1 MRRILGIVM
10 VLSMI
15 GTSLASAQE
24 ENPKI
29 ILDKMSATYKAMAG
43 FEIEFVQKVMS
54 ESEVLDRFSGNAAVA
69 KEKFMIKFRD
79 QHIYCNGPVLWT
91 YLVESQELTITNFE
105 PEETFINPTN
115 IYDIYKEG
123 FKYDYKRS
131 ENLGG
136 ALVDVIELISTDEDS
151 DFTNI
156 IMYIDKSTSYLK
168 AWDLIDYDGIKTS
181 FEVAN
186 FKPNQVYE
194 TSAFEFD
201 SKKNPVQHTEDYRN

>member
-1 MRRILGIVM
+1 MIV
-10 VLSMI
+10 LMI
-15 GTSLASAQE
+15 GVSLANGQE
-24 ENPKI
+24 QNPKS
-29 ILDKMSATYKAMAG
+29 ILDNMSATYKAMAG

-54 ESEVLDRFSGNAAVA
+54 ESEVLDRFSGTAAVA

-123 FKYDYKRS
+123 FKYVYKRS

-136 ALVDVIELISTDEDS
+136 TLVNVIELTSTDEDS

-156 IMYIDKSTSYLK
+156 IMYIDKNTSYLK

-181 FEVAN
+181 FEVSN
-186 FKPNQVYE
+186 FKPNQKYPE
-194 TSAFEFD
+194 GSFEFD
-201 SKKNPVQHTEDYRN
+201 TKKNPVQHTEDYRN

>member
-1 MRRILGIVM
+1 MKRILGFLMVM
-10 VLSMI
+10 LV
-15 GTSLASAQE
+15 SATLTEVKGQD
-24 ENPKI
+24 PKAV
-29 ILDKMSATYKAMAG
+29 LDKMSATYKAMPG

-54 ESEVLDRFSGNAAVA
+54 ESEVLDRFSGSAAVS

-91 YLVESQELTITNFE
+91 YLVEAQELTITNFE

-123 FKYDYKRS
+123 FTYEYKRS
-131 ENLGG
+131 ENLNGT
-136 ALVDVIELISTDEDS
+136 LVDVVELTATDEDS

-181 FEVAN
+181 FEVAK
-186 FKPNQVYE
+186 FKPNQAYAE
-194 TSAFEFD
+194 GYFEFD
-201 SKKNPVQHTEDYRN
+201 QEKNPVQHVEDYRN

>member
-1 MRRILGIVM
+1 MRRVLGIVM
-10 VLSMI
+10 MMLMI
-15 GTSLASAQE
+15 GVSSANVHGQ
-24 ENPKI
+24 NPKV
-29 ILDKMSATYKAMAG
+29 ILDKMSATYMAMAG
-43 FEIEFVQKVMS
+43 FEIAFVQKVIS
-54 ESEVLDRFSGNAAVA
+54 ESEVLDRFSGTAAVA

-123 FKYDYKRS
+123 FKYVFKRT
-131 ENLGG
+131 ENIDG
-136 ALVDVIELISTDEDS
+136 AIVNVIELTSTDEDS

-156 IMYIDKSTSYLK
+156 IMYINKDTSYLK

-181 FEVAN
+181 FEVSN
-186 FKPNQVYE
+186 FKPNQNYSSE
-194 TSAFEFD
+194 FFEFD
-201 SKKNPVQHTEDYRN
+201 SKKNPVEHTEDYRN